1 MVFYMKKRC
10 FLFLILVT
18 LLLFVVTGISP
29 GYAEQDPGAVA
40 SSAQVYVS
48 GLTLDPEVLMPWDTG
63 TVTIEITN
71 SGTQGVPIS
80 AARLHD
86 NKIKTLSNQYDVV
99 GSLGGGNTMKF
110 AYTIQ
115 ADGTEGIY
123 YPVFSLDF
131 RDAGYLRYPFEVKVQ
146 DKPLSVGVLDKPET
160 FTSGKKEIL
169 TLHIGN
175 PRDNRITGLTIS
187 PEGGG
192 HEISPTSFFVGVLE
206 SDSSIDVPFS
216 VTPGSDSDVNFTVQY
231 QNGINEHEVIYAVPV
246 TMGQSKMR
254 ADPVLSNII
263 LEDTGEYYRLS
274 GDVTNSGLEN
284 ANGVVITTGEPAVPT
299 IPYRLY
305 AVGALKPDDFAGF
318 EITFTTPPDLE
329 TVTVLISYKDDD
341 GNEFV
346 KSTEV
351 NLDNQPQS
359 GKTESTDLTPVF
371 IGIAVIVILAIGGII
386 YYTRFRR

>member
-1 MVFYMKKRC
+1 MVFGMKKRC
-10 FLFLILVT
+10 FLFFILLT
-18 LLLFVVTGISP
+18 LLLISITIIFP
-29 GYAEQDPGAVA
+29 GAAEQDSGAVA
-40 SSAQVYVS
+40 ASAQIYVS
-48 GLTLDPEVLMPWDTG
+48 SLTLDPEVLMPWDTG
-63 TVTIEITN
+63 TVTVEITN

-115 ADGTEGIY
+115 ADGTDGIY

-131 RDAGYLRYPFEVKVQ
+131 RDAGYLRYPFEVIVQ
-146 DKPLSVGVLDKPET
+146 DKALSVGVLDKPDT
-160 FTSGKKEIL
+160 FTNGKKEII

-187 PEGGG
+187 PEGEG

-206 SDSSIDVPFS
+206 PDTSIDVPFS
-216 VTPGSDSDVNFTVQY
+216 LTPGSDNDVNFTVQY
-231 QNGINEHEVIYAVPV
+231 QNGINEHEVTYAVPI

-329 TVTVLISYKDDD
+329 QVSVLISYKDDD

-346 KSTEV
+346 KSTDV
-351 NLDNQPQS
+351 NLENQPQS
-359 GKTESTDLTPVF
+359 DAKENTDLTPVF
-371 IGIAVIVILAIGGII
+371 IGIIVMVILAIGGII